1 MGVTDRIERA
11 RELYESAVFGGDS
24 QALSTADRI
33 LDAVEADLL
42 LARGRVL
49 HARFLA
55 DKAEDP
61 RELALFERAAEL
73 YRQLGD
79 VRGEGEALFWV
90 GCLHQVIRED
100 DAAAAAAFA
109 RARELATRASD
120 RMTLS
125 YVLRHLAFLDRAAGQ
140 LDEARRLMEESTAL
154 RREIGF
160 RPGVAA
166 NLVALGYLAAEAG
179 HPERAHDLIDEAAAV
194 AEEVGADGILAW
206 VAEAR
211 NNLRPA

>member
-1 MGVTDRIERA
+1 MTDRIERA

-24 QALSTADRI
+24 AALSAADRT

-55 DKAEDP
+55 DRVEDP
-61 RELALFERAAEL
+61 RELAFFERAAEL
-73 YRQLGD
+73 YRTLD
-79 VRGEGEALFWV
+79 DPRGEGEALFWV
-90 GCLHQVIRED
+90 GCLHQVIRGDD
-100 DAAAAAAFA
+100 DAAAPAFA
-109 RARELATRASD
+109 RAHELATRAAD

-125 YVLRHLAFLDRAAGQ
+125 YVLRHLAFLDQAGGR
-140 LDEARRLMEESTAL
+140 LDEARRRMEESTAL

-160 RPGVAA
+160 LPGVAA
-166 NLVALGYLAAEAG
+166 NLVALGYLAAG
-179 HPERAHDLIDEAAAV
+179 DGDGDRALALLDEAAV
-194 AEEVGADGILAW
+194 LAEKVGADGILTW

-211 NNLRPA
+211 ANLRSV